1 MCVVKSADSA
11 CKEVFFPKRREKKNF
26 FPKRR
31 ERTFSRNVAKKRTFS
46 RNVAKELFPSAEI
59 VELISSI
66 DNLTFESRKM
76 VLSKQTLFP

>member
-31 ERTFSRNVAKKRTFS
+31 EKKNFFPKRRERTFS

>member
-31 ERTFSRNVAKKRTFS
+31 ERTFSRNVAKRTFS